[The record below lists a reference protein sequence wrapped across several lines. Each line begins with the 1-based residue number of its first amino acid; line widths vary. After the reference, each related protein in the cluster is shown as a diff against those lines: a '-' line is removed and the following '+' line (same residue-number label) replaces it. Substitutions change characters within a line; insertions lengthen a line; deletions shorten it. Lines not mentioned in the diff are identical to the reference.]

1 MITPSQDFLAQMGQ
15 ITSGPGFK
23 SPAAKDEFLES
34 ACTLLLNKFSEA
46 DVLSFMR
53 QVHEGFIERKK
64 SFAAL
69 ICAADYLRDAGYDNE
84 EAVDFVQQ
92 LRDMITWVE

>member
-1 MITPSQDFLAQMGQ
+1 MNTPSQEFIAQMQQ

-23 SPAAKDEFLES
+23 SPAAKEEFLEA
-34 ACTLLLNKFSEA
+34 ACTLLLNRFSEA
-46 DVLSFMR
+46 DVLSFMQ
-53 QVHEGFIERKK
+53 QVYEGFIERKK
-64 SFAAL
+64 SFPAL

-92 LRDMITWVE
+92 LRDMISWLD